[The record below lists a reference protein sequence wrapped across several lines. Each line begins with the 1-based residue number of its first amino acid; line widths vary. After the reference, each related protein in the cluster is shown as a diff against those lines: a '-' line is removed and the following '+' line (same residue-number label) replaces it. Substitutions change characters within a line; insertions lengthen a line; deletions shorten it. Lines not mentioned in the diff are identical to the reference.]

1 MPTVNAYHYQKP
13 NAANSCKN
21 KKTHTQTISQY
32 PKCRYLKCS

>member
-21 KKTHTQTISQY
+21 KKLTHKQY
-32 PKCRYLKCS
+32 RNIRNVDT